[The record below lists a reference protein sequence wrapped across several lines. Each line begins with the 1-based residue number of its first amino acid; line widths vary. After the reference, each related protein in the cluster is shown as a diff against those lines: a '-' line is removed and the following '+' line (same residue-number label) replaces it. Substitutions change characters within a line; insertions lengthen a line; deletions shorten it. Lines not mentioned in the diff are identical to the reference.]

1 MLVHIGGFWMKYS
14 QVTRGDASDIIR
26 SDFRALFEPLC
37 SFGDDLFG
45 DAIRLAL
52 GCMNAQ
58 TGSHY
63 TVMKFVAIKT
73 FTRPSATIF
82 DNYCSCHR
90 FKPRLH
96 RVDHLSL
103 G

>member
-14 QVTRGDASDIIR
+14 QVTRGDAPDIIR

-45 DAIRLAL
+45 DAIRLTL
-52 GCMNAQ
+52 GRMNTH
-58 TGSHY
+58 TGGHY
-63 TVMKFVAIKT
+63 TVMKFVAIEI
-73 FTRPSATIF
+73 FTRSPATIF
-82 DNYCSCHR
+82 DNHCINHKS
-90 FKPRLH
+90 KSRLH